1 MIGAFHRLHFPG
13 TRRRVRRAV
22 RPCAFAGAMMGTLM
36 GLAAGV
42 QAQGGGVP
50 VSTTRAE
57 IAPVINTVRLSGTV
71 VAPRSSKIS
80 TSLGG
85 LVETVAVDLGDRVS
99 QGDVLVRLDRDLAR
113 HELARAEASVDEAEA
128 ELADARREVRV
139 GQRLAERGN
148 LPQNELD
155 AREAQVAV
163 NRAALARL
171 EAEAARERERLAR
184 RTITAPFA
192 GVVAQ
197 KATEAGEWVSP
208 GTTVVELVATDGLWV
223 DIPVPQAYYP
233 ELREGTPVTLHFDA
247 LPEQRFEAER
257 VALAPVSDPTART
270 FTLRVRPAQK
280 DLPLTPGMSARAT
293 LRLATGEKGVIIPR
307 DAVIRYP
314 DGRTTVWRL
323 KTESDGD
330 REGGPTVTER
340 QVQLGRA
347 FDGRV
352 HVRSGLA
359 EGARIVVR
367 GNEALREG
375 QRVRPTD
382 GAS

>member
-1 MIGAFHRLHFPG
+1 LVLAF
-13 TRRRVRRAV
+13 
-22 RPCAFAGAMMGTLM
+22 
-36 GLAAGV
+36 GLAAAPAGV
-42 QAQGGGVP
+42 RAQDGGMP
-50 VSTTRAE
+50 VSTARAE
-57 IAPVINTVRLSGTV
+57 IAPVIHAVRLSGTV

-80 TSLGG
+80 TSVGG
-85 LVETVAVDLGDRVS
+85 LVETVGVDRGDRVAE
-99 QGDVLVRLDRDLAR
+99 GDVLVRLDRDLAR
-113 HELARAEASVDEAEA
+113 HELARAKASVDEAEA

-155 AREAQVAV
+155 AREAEVAM

-171 EAEAARERERLAR
+171 RAEAARERERLAR

-197 KATEAGEWVSP
+197 KVTESGEWVSP

-223 DIPVPQAYYP
+223 DIPVPQKYYP
-233 ELREGTPVTLHFDA
+233 ELRDGAPVTLHFDA
-247 LPEQRFEAER
+247 LPDQRFDAKR
-257 VALAPVSDPTART
+257 VALVPVSDPTART
-270 FTLRVRPAQK
+270 FVLRVRPVREG
-280 DLPLTPGMSARAT
+280 LPLTPGMSARAE
-293 LRLATGEKGVIIPR
+293 LRLATGTKGVVIPR

-314 DGRTTVWRL
+314 DGRTTVWRVQ
-323 KTESDGD
+323 TTDDGD
-330 REGGPTVTER
+330 GAATVTER

-367 GNEALREG
+367 GNESLREG
-375 QRVRPTD
+375 QRVRLTG

>member
-1 MIGAFHRLHFPG
+1 MTATPVRLDH
-13 TRRRVRRAV
+13 RRVRRAAGAA
-22 RPCAFAGAMMGTLM
+22 RPHAWLLGAVLLGALAFAPWRAD
-36 GLAAGV
+36 
-42 QAQGGGVP
+42 AQQGGVP

-80 TSLGG
+80 TAVGG
-85 LVETVAVDLGDRVS
+85 LVETVAVDRGDRVA

-128 ELADARREVRV
+128 ELADAEREVRV
-139 GQRLAERGN
+139 GKRLADRGN

-155 AREAQVAV
+155 AREAEVAM

-184 RTITAPFA
+184 RTIAAPFA
-192 GVVAQ
+192 GVVAR
-197 KATEAGEWVSP
+197 KVTEAGEWVSP
-208 GTTVVELVATDGLWV
+208 GTTVVELVATSPLWV
-223 DIPVPQAYYP
+223 DIPVPQTYYP
-233 ELREGTPVTLHFDA
+233 ELRDGTPVTLHFDA
-247 LPEQRFEAER
+247 LPEQRFDAER
-257 VALAPVSDPTART
+257 VALVPVSDPTART
-270 FTLRVRPAQK
+270 FTLRVRPVAA
-280 DLPLTPGMSARAT
+280 DLPLTPGMSARAD
-293 LRLATGEKGVIIPR
+293 LRLATGVEGVVIPR

-314 DGRTTVWRL
+314 DGRTTVWRVQT
-323 KTESDGD
+323 KDDGD
-330 REGGPTVTER
+330 EAATVTER

-352 HVRSGLA
+352 HVRGGLA
-359 EGARIVVR
+359 AGSRIVVR
-367 GNEALREG
+367 GNESLREG